1 VPNHWLLITLLGTP
15 VLTGIFSGV
24 RQWQILPCF
33 LAVYLLVII
42 IWPWPPP
49 RRVIPVLM
57 FLLVYLLNETWAI
70 FKRIKGERTRKV
82 IAGVAGVLLI
92 VGNLW
97 ETNQVAS
104 FNHKMHYPSMLTSAN
119 QPVAWSSFLH
129 MFDWIK
135 TNTNTTDIIA
145 SPFDSMIFLYT
156 GRRGFRPFIMR
167 PTSLFYGKSTPAH
180 DTANEF
186 LEILKNNQ
194 AKYLISV
201 PMLHFAE
208 EKPYEKNIEEIQ
220 REHIGSLSLVYKG
233 SDTRFQLFKI
243 SKQ

>member
-1 VPNHWLLITLLGTP
+1 
-15 VLTGIFSGV
+15 
-24 RQWQILPCF
+24 
-33 LAVYLLVII
+33 
-42 IWPWPPP
+42 
-49 RRVIPVLM
+49 M

-70 FKRIKGERTRKV
+70 FKRIKGEITRKV

-119 QPVAWSSFLH
+119 QPDAWSSFLH

-156 GRRGFRPFIMR
+156 GRRGFRPFIML

-186 LEILKNNQ
+186 LDILKNNQ
-194 AKYLISV
+194 ASYLIHV

-208 EKPYEKNIEEIQ
+208 EKPYGNIVDEIQ
-220 REHIGSLSLVYKG
+220 REHPGVLRLVYKG
-233 SDTRFQLFKI
+233 DDARFQLFKFR
-243 SKQ
+243 SNNNLHR